1 MRVLEVRW
9 NADREMS
16 AECDARARAFAASAA
31 PRSARLA
38 RGSGAS
44 LGASYDAARRAHGSW
59 KPESR

>member
-16 AECDARARAFAASAA
+16 AECDARPRAFAASAA

-44 LGASYDAARRAHGSW
+44 LGASYDARDARMV
-59 KPESR
+59 P